1 MMDEYIKMCK
11 EATEIQGAWKP
22 KPGDY
27 VYNPYP
33 SIRAKSQIDVLIRA
47 FKEEDEFKFK
57 RALLKED
64 GSYLGVT
71 TVETE
76 LPLKKRFAWLPR
88 QEDLQEIIVNEYEHL
103 GLKFYQRAEKGYE
116 YMRLMDGFFMWYNS
130 TNNDLFEQSIDT
142 MWLRFTMEEVYNKQ
156 WNGKTWVKI

>member
-1 MMDEYIKMCK
+1 MCR
-11 EATEIQGAWKP
+11 EAVEIQEGWEP

-88 QEDLQEIIVNEYEHL
+88 QEDLQEILLNNPPYNLSCDPKANTNPHSL
-103 GLKFYQRAEKGYE
+103 LFYFYNRYKSLVSIEMMNKRPNITAYW
-116 YMRLMDGFFMWYNS
+116 LCFVMD
-130 TNNDLFEQSIDT
+130 TL
-142 MWLRFTMEEVYNKQ
+142 YNKQ
-156 WNGKTWVKI
+156 WNGETWEKMR